1 MRDRSR
7 PWFIAAFLAPALLI
21 YGGLV
26 LYPLGQAFAFS
37 AYRWRGVSAVKT
49 YVGAQNFID
58 LTHDDAF
65 RKAIQNNLWLLVV
78 GGLLTVAI
86 SIGLAHAMGSQGRT
100 GRALRATILI
110 PQVIPVV
117 VVAILWM
124 FLFNPQFGLLTS
136 GLKAVGLGGWV
147 KTWLGD
153 PNTALPAVTVAFVWY
168 AMGFYSLLF
177 SAGLKAL
184 PQEVFEAA
192 ELDGASPWRKFS
204 SVSWPM
210 LWSTKR
216 TVYVHLT
223 ITVMNVFALVLIMTQ
238 GGPDRATETML
249 TYLYENAFKNFQFG
263 YATAIAVVNFVVVMS
278 LGGLILFITRRDPQG
293 VRH

>member
-177 SAGLKAL
+177 SAGLK
-184 PQEVFEAA
+184 V
-192 ELDGASPWRKFS
+192 S